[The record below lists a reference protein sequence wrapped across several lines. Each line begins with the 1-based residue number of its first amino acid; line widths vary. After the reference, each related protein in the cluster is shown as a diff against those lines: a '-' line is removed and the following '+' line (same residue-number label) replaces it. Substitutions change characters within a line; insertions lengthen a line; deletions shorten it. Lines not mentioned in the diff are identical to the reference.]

1 MGLGPFNS
9 FVCLFVYFKFLLPV
23 ISICFGLGRNLEF
36 FVQSRNNFQGFLKS
50 LPRVPNTPEFVC
62 LFVFDL
68 VTYMYTGIATH

>member
-1 MGLGPFNS
+1 M
-9 FVCLFVYFKFLLPV
+9 PV